1 MVAGIERHALR
12 VTRAMSQKK
21 IERRSKVK
29 AFVKTVNYNHLMPT
43 RYTVATDFDLKN
55 VVTEEKL
62 SNKETRKQMK
72 RDLKK
77 LFGEK

>member
-1 MVAGIERHALR
+1 
-12 VTRAMSQKK
+12 MSQKK